1 MQPAGTYD
9 EKYGVEALTHLPHE
23 SGVRLITSFIRTYAS
38 SFPEYRET
46 VPREIK
52 VSRQQ
57 IDSHAPPRDAQE
69 LRDAQFAMRISLLV
83 GVAMLVGKTAAWFL
97 THSVAI
103 FSDAAESVIHV
114 IAVGFASYS
123 LRLSARPA
131 SRHFLYG
138 YERITFFSAGFEGAL
153 IVVAAIAILI
163 QSIRAWVAGLQ
174 LQSLGAGVLLI
185 LLAGILNS
193 GLGYYLLRTGRRT
206 NSLILEADGKHVLTD
221 SWTSFG
227 VVAGLGLVLLTHW
240 KPFDPLVAIAVA
252 ANILWSGGRLVWR
265 SAVGLLDYS
274 DPDAG
279 RKIRSR
285 LDSICSELSIQYHG
299 VRFRTTGYRQIIEV
313 HLLFPS
319 LTSVAAAHALATI
332 LEERLSAELGMP
344 AEVITHLES
353 LEDHGEVHHHE
364 HYTGKPE

>member
-1 MQPAGTYD
+1 
-9 EKYGVEALTHLPHE
+9 
-23 SGVRLITSFIRTYAS
+23 
-38 SFPEYRET
+38 
-46 VPREIK
+46 
-52 VSRQQ
+52 VSRQE
-57 IDSHAPPRDAQE
+57 IDSHTSPRDTQE
-69 LRDAQFAMRISLLV
+69 WRDAQFAMRLSLAF
-83 GVAMLVGKTAAWFL
+83 GVAMLLGKTAAWL
-97 THSVAI
+97 ITHSVAI

-123 LRLSARPA
+123 LRLGARPA

-138 YERITFFSAGFEGAL
+138 YERIAFFSAGFEGAL

-163 QSIRAWVAGLQ
+163 QSIRAWTAGLQ
-174 LQSLGAGVLLI
+174 LQRLGAGVLLI
-185 LLAGILNS
+185 LLAGILNA

-206 NSLILEADGKHVLTD
+206 QSLILEADGRHVLTD
-221 SWTSFG
+221 SLTSFG

-279 RKIRSR
+279 HRIRSQ
-285 LDSICSELSIQYHG
+285 LDAICSELSIQYHG

-319 LTSVAAAHALATI
+319 LTPVSRAHALATI
-332 LEERLSAELGMP
+332 LEERLPAELGMP
-344 AEVITHLES
+344 AEVITHLEA
-353 LEDHGEVHHHE
+353 LEDHGEIHHRE

>member
-1 MQPAGTYD
+1 M
-9 EKYGVEALTHLPHE
+9 
-23 SGVRLITSFIRTYAS
+23 LI
-38 SFPEYRET
+38 
-46 VPREIK
+46 
-52 VSRQQ
+52 RQQ
-57 IDSHAPPRDAQE
+57 IKDHESLGGTLDFH
-69 LRDAQFAMRISLLV
+69 DAQFAMRLSLIV
-83 GVAMLVGKTAAWFL
+83 GVAMLLGKTAAYFT

-123 LRLSARPA
+123 LRLSSRPA
-131 SRHFLYG
+131 SPHFLYG

-163 QSIRAWVAGLQ
+163 QSIREWMAGLQ
-174 LQSLGAGVLLI
+174 LQSLGTGVLLI
-185 LLAGILNS
+185 LSAGILNA
-193 GLGYYLLRTGRRT
+193 GLGYYLLRVGRRS

-221 SWTSFG
+221 SLTSFG

-240 KPFDPLVAIAVA
+240 KPFDPLVAIAIA
-252 ANILWSGGRLVWR
+252 ANILWSGGQLVWR

-279 RKIRSR
+279 RKIRGR
-285 LDSICSELSIQYHG
+285 LDAICSELNIQYHG
-299 VRFRTTGYRQIIEV
+299 VRFRTTGYRHIIEV

-319 LTSVAAAHALATI
+319 FTSVTEAHALATI
-332 LEERLSAELGMP
+332 LEERLPMELGMP
-344 AEVITHLES
+344 AEVVTHLES
-353 LEDHGEVHHHE
+353 LEDHGEVHHHQ